1 MRFLRLLPLLPLLAA
16 CSNMQVP
23 EVTSVVTPYR
33 IDIRQGN
40 YISQEMVAQLKPGM
54 SRDQVR
60 FLLGTPLVTDIFHA
74 DRWDY
79 IYRFKPGRGELQQR
93 RLAVF
98 FEDNKLVRVAGD
110 VTGAEAGEAPG
121 RRRSR
126 RRGAQ
131 PHHRDRAGSRP
142 EEGGGRQASR
152 RGQEG
157 RSGFAGSGHEI
168 ISPQR
173 GLSKRSRQ

>member
-79 IYRFKPGRGELQQR
+79 IYRLKPGRGELQQR

-110 VTGAEAGEAPG
+110 VTGAEAGEAQAG
-121 RRRSR
+121 AEAAGAARSR
-126 RRGAQ
+126 IIEIEPDPALKKAADDKQ
-131 PHHRDRAGSRP
+131 A
-142 EEGGGRQASR
+142 EEAKKAEAASP
-152 RGQEG
+152 
-157 RSGFAGSGHEI
+157 AADT
-168 ISPQR
+168 
-173 GLSKRSRQ
+173 K

>member
-1 MRFLRLLPLLPLLAA
+1 
-16 CSNMQVP
+16 MQVP

-110 VTGAEAGEAPG
+110 VTGAEAAGAA
-121 RRRSR
+121 RSR
-126 RRGAQ
+126 IIEIEPDPALKKAADDKQ
-131 PHHRDRAGSRP
+131 A
-142 EEGGGRQASR
+142 EEAKKAEAASP
-152 RGQEG
+152 
-157 RSGFAGSGHEI
+157 AADT
-168 ISPQR
+168 
-173 GLSKRSRQ
+173 K